1 MTCDNLLGERRQV
14 AHIRPR
20 LVSHQPGRDDKPTED
35 PSNQS
40 LRLPGHSGL
49 QGRKQL
55 YTDSARLTPPDLPGS
70 LRLTSPRMDM
80 LSVLSTPCTNPTA
93 CHMAT
98 R

>member
-1 MTCDNLLGERRQV
+1 MTICLASAGRSPTYV
-14 AHIRPR
+14 PGWS
-20 LVSHQPGRDDKPTED
+20 VHQPGRDDKPTED
-35 PSNQS
+35 SSNQS

-70 LRLTSPRMDM
+70 QRLTSPRMDM